1 MGRHNQAK
9 GQENGRSLR
18 QTPRETEEEEGGMH
32 RSDPKGRT
40 HLCLG
45 KRAEE
50 RRSLG
55 TFTPAGPAVHTE
67 YRSGFWA
74 LGSDKIR
81 VSIQLLHC
89 AAM

>member
-45 KRAEE
+45 KRAEKIVGDIYPS
-50 RRSLG
+50 RPRSPHGVPVWVLG
-55 TFTPAGPAVHTE
+55 AGVRQDQGVNPAPPLCNYVT
-67 YRSGFWA
+67 
-74 LGSDKIR
+74 
-81 VSIQLLHC
+81 
-89 AAM
+89 